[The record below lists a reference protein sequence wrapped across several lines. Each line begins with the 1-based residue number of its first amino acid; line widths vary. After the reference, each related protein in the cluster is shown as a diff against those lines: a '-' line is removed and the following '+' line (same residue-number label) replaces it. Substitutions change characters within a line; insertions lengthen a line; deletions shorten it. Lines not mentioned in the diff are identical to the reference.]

1 MLPLQQP
8 GLQARVVLNGRDFN
22 CADNDNEIITA
33 FSPCRASS
41 PQAEPKTGI

>member
-8 GLQARVVLNGRDFN
+8 GLQARAVLNGHDFSRAYN
-22 CADNDNEIITA
+22 NNEIITA
-33 FSPCRASS
+33 LAPVGHLS